1 MKYYSIAECRTHLEY
16 LCKEFELCP
25 KYCLLQT
32 NVSSCFNYQ
41 IKECK
46 GICCDNE
53 AVDVYNKR
61 VREAIKSV
69 GIGAENLVIKQKGR
83 TKNEVGFALIL
94 DGIYKGFGYVEMQQS
109 EKLENPEDYQF
120 FVEPK
125 KDNRDIQ
132 RIIAAYLRKKEK
144 LKAIENGEISI

>member
-1 MKYYSIAECRTHLEY
+1 M
-16 LCKEFELCP
+16 
-25 KYCLLQT
+25 
-32 NVSSCFNYQ
+32 
-41 IKECK
+41 
-46 GICCDNE
+46 
-53 AVDVYNKR
+53 
-61 VREAIKSV
+61 
-69 GIGAENLVIKQKGR
+69 IKQKGR